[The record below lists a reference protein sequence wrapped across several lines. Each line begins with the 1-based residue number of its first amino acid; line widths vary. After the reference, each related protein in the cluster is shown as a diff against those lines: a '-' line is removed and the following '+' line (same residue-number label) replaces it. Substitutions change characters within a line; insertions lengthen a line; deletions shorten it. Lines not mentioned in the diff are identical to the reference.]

1 MKKLGYEGIGEVVV
15 TVGMTK
21 EVEKGMPVCLE
32 DSGMVRP
39 CAGGEVFCGIA
50 HSRRGEYGGMQVKGF
65 SALPFSGALSVGWA
79 MLAAD
84 GEGGVCQAENG
95 LKVLV
100 MEVDEDACEAVICL

>member
-15 TVGMTK
+15 TVGMTE

-32 DSGMVRP
+32 NSGMVRP
-39 CAGGEVFCGIA
+39 CAEGEVFCGIA
-50 HSRRGEYGGMQVKGF
+50 QSRRGEYGGMQVKGF
-65 SALPFSGALSVGWA
+65 AALPFSGELSVGWA
-79 MLAAD
+79 ALAAD

-95 LKVLV
+95 VKVLV